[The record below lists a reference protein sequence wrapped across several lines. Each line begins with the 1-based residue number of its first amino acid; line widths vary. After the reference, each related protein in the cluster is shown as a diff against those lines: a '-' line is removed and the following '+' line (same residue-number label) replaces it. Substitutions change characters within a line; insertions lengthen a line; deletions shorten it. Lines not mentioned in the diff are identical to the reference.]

1 MKLTD
6 KRFWIFEALSLVCG
20 ELTFCLAAVI
30 WFALAQV
37 NWFSLWTIQLT
48 FLLCWALGAFLSWLT
63 SPNAKHITF
72 RTYIWTNCVY
82 LALTIYNGSSNGAPS
97 INGWYVLF
105 CFGFAI
111 VSLPAFAL
119 MTIVNN
125 KIAK

>member
-1 MKLTD
+1 MDNSADL
-6 KRFWIFEALSLVCG
+6 
-20 ELTFCLAAVI
+20 
-30 WFALAQV
+30 FALLGIRGFPFMAHIPKYKV
-37 NWFSLWTIQLT
+37 YYIQ
-48 FLLCWALGAFLSWLT
+48 
-63 SPNAKHITF
+63 NIHMD
-72 RTYIWTNCVY
+72 RMY
-82 LALTIYNGSSNGAPS
+82 LALTIYNVSNGDPS